1 MQTFS
6 LSRILATFA
15 ILACKT
21 EKIMIILCIQNKD
34 VTHDL

>member
-6 LSRILATFA
+6 LSRILPTFVT
-15 ILACKT
+15 LACKT
-21 EKIMIILCIQNKD
+21 EKIMIILCIQNKN